1 MRMVLPGEGV
11 SAINNEYERAKMKQ
25 TMIAALVAV
34 AGLTGC
40 VSNDTSG
47 LLGAG
52 MTAFKG
58 VTLSKAELQAEASLS
73 AEQMD
78 AQSKLSAPNSQY
90 SKRLAKLTRELT
102 SIDGTPL
109 NFAVY
114 ESDEINAF
122 AMPDGTVR
130 VYSGLMDV
138 MDDAELVAVIGH
150 EIGHVKFDH
159 SLNQFKTAYLTEA
172 AKQAAVAAGGTVGSL
187 ASSQYGDIGAKF
199 VSAQFSQQDELES
212 DAYGVEV
219 LCQLG
224 MDPYAAARAQQKLQ
238 KHAGNGGGLF
248 SSHPATDTR
257 IKKAEAA
264 AANASCSG

>member
-1 MRMVLPGEGV
+1 
-11 SAINNEYERAKMKQ
+11 MKK

-34 AGLTGC
+34 AGLSGC

-52 MTAFKG
+52 MTAFEG

-73 AEQMD
+73 AKQMD
-78 AQSKLSAPNSQY
+78 TENKLSAPNSRY
-90 SKRLAKLTRELT
+90 SQRLARLTKKLT

-138 MDDAELVAVIGH
+138 MDDNELMAVIGH
-150 EIGHVKFDH
+150 EVGHVKFEH
-159 SLNQFKTAYLTEA
+159 SLNQYKTAYLTEA
-172 AKQAAVAAGGTVGSL
+172 AKQAAASTGGVLGSL

-199 VSAQFSQQDELES
+199 LNAQFSQQDELES

-224 MDPYAAARAQQKLQ
+224 MDPYGAMRAQEKLM

-257 IKKAEAA
+257 IEKARKAA
-264 AANASCSG
+264 AESSCGS

>member
-1 MRMVLPGEGV
+1 M
-11 SAINNEYERAKMKQ
+11 NK
-25 TMIAALVAV
+25 TMIAALIAV
-34 AGLTGC
+34 AGLSGC

-58 VTLSKAELQAEASLS
+58 MTLSKAELQAQASLS

-78 AQSKLSAPNSQY
+78 AQSKVSAPNSRY

-150 EIGHVKFDH
+150 EIGHVKFEH

-199 VSAQFSQQDELES
+199 LSAQFSQQDELES

-224 MDPYAAARAQQKLQ
+224 MNPYAAVRAQQKLMQ
-238 KHAGNGGGLF
+238 HAGNGGGLF

-257 IKKAEAA
+257 IEKAEQAA
-264 AANASCSG
+264 ASASCQG